1 MTAKRFLPRPFLAL
15 VAPASRRC
23 HGAHRPEAC
32 ATKKKMGGVGMTD
45 RPAIALLAAALLAAL
60 VAGPATAQQAQA
72 PAGSIGVQFPADP
85 AENQGRVRA
94 AGLREGV
101 YVQAVAGNSPA
112 ARADLRPGDIIV
124 AWNGEPVAAGD
135 DLVRKIT
142 ATAVGQR
149 VILQFVRAGVPHDV
163 PVVVADR
170 AAVYPAGTFAIDAN
184 RSVQLVRDDP
194 NPQIRI
200 AVAHQ
205 HTASACFGY
214 LYVDRETIRFEVK
227 WPAKD
232 LGHAFEF
239 PRSALTVARQW
250 TLLATALPEAELKF
264 SAAGRMRS
272 GGTYHFFHVD
282 PSLPENPGAK
292 FEWQNARDW
301 QEIVSAVREFES
313 VAARL
318 RPPPP
323 PEPSKPQTASLQIEA
338 HPGGAEFYI
347 DDEFRGTT
355 SGEGRIKVSDLPP
368 GEHRLR
374 LSKKDYEEWNRT
386 LTLEA
391 GESRTIEV
399 QLAAAKPPE
408 PPPPKPADTTLGL
421 ADVLKLLEGGV
432 TPARVESIVKERGV
446 NFTLTEDA
454 ESKLRA
460 LGATDTLLLAIA
472 KAKK

>member
-1 MTAKRFLPRPFLAL
+1 MTRGPTLAL
-15 VAPASRRC
+15 AAV
-23 HGAHRPEAC
+23 
-32 ATKKKMGGVGMTD
+32 
-45 RPAIALLAAALLAAL
+45 LLAA
-60 VAGPATAQQAQA
+60 PAMAQQAA
-72 PAGSIGVQFPADP
+72 PAARVGSIGVQFPQAPADNL
-85 AENQGRVRA
+85 ERVRA

-124 AWNGEPVAAGD
+124 AWNGEPVTAGD

-142 ATAVGQR
+142 GTPVGQR
-149 VILQFVRAGVPHDV
+149 VVLQFVRAGTTYDV
-163 PVVVADR
+163 AVVTADR
-170 AAVYPAGTFAIDAN
+170 AAVYPAGTLAADTS
-184 RSVQLVRDDP
+184 RSVQLVRDEP

-205 HTASACFGY
+205 HTASGCIGY

-232 LGHAFEF
+232 QGHAFEF

-250 TLLATALPEAELKF
+250 TLIGTSLPEAELKF
-264 SAAGRMRS
+264 SGAARMRG

-282 PSLPENPGAK
+282 PSLPETPGAK

-301 QEIVSAVREFES
+301 QEIVSAVREFDS
-313 VAARL
+313 VVARL

-323 PEPSKPQTASLQIEA
+323 PAPVVEAPRTATLQLEA
-338 HPGGAEFYI
+338 RPGGAEFYV
-347 DDEFRGTT
+347 DDEFRGST
-355 SGEGRIKVSDLPP
+355 SGEGRIKVSDLAP

-391 GESRTIEV
+391 GENRTIEV
-399 QLAAAKPPE
+399 QLPAAKAPQ
-408 PPPPKPADTTLGL
+408 PPPPPETTLGL

-446 NFTLTEDA
+446 SFELTDDA
-454 ESKLRA
+454 ERKLRA

>member
-1 MTAKRFLPRPFLAL
+1 
-15 VAPASRRC
+15 
-23 HGAHRPEAC
+23 
-32 ATKKKMGGVGMTD
+32 MGGVGMT
-45 RPAIALLAAALLAAL
+45 PGLAVAL
-60 VAGPATAQQAQA
+60 VGLLLGAPAAAQQAA
-72 PAGSIGVQFPADP
+72 PPAGSIGVQFPADP
-85 AENQGRVRA
+85 AENQERVRA

-112 ARADLRPGDIIV
+112 ARADLRPGDVIV

-135 DLVRKIT
+135 DLVKKIT
-142 ATAVGQR
+142 ATPVGQR

-170 AAVYPAGTFAIDAN
+170 AEVYPAGTFAIDAS
-184 RSVQLVRDDP
+184 RSVQLVRDEP

-205 HTASACFGY
+205 HTASGCVGY

-239 PRSALTVARQW
+239 PRTALTVARQW
-250 TLLATALPEAELKF
+250 TLIGTSLPEAELKF
-264 SAAGRMRS
+264 AAAGRMRS
-272 GGTYHFFHVD
+272 GGTYHFFHLD

-301 QEIVSAVREFES
+301 QEIVSAVREFDS
-313 VAARL
+313 VVARL

-323 PEPSKPQTASLQIEA
+323 PAPPPPQTASLQIEA
-338 HPGGAEFYI
+338 QPGGAEFYV

-355 SGEGRIKVSDLPP
+355 SGEGRIKVSDLTP

-374 LSKKDYEEWNRT
+374 LSKKEYEEWNRT

-391 GESRTIEV
+391 GENRTIEV

-408 PPPPKPADTTLGL
+408 PPPPKPPETTLGL
-421 ADVLKLLEGGV
+421 EDVLKLLEAGV
-432 TPARVESIVKERGV
+432 TPARLETIVKDRGV
-446 NFTLTEDA
+446 SFELTDDA
-454 ESKLRA
+454 ERKLRA
-460 LGATDTLLLAIA
+460 LGATDSLLLAIA

>member
-1 MTAKRFLPRPFLAL
+1 MTRRPTLAL
-15 VAPASRRC
+15 AAAV
-23 HGAHRPEAC
+23 
-32 ATKKKMGGVGMTD
+32 
-45 RPAIALLAAALLAAL
+45 LLAAAP
-60 VAGPATAQQAQA
+60 GATQQAAA
-72 PAGSIGVQFPADP
+72 PVGSIGVQFPADP
-85 AENQGRVRA
+85 AENLKQVRA

-112 ARADLRPGDIIV
+112 ARADLRPGDVIV

-135 DLVRKIT
+135 ELVRKIT
-142 ATAVGQR
+142 VTAVGQR
-149 VILQFVRAGVPHDV
+149 VVLQFVRAGASYDV
-163 PVVVADR
+163 AVVVAAR
-170 AAVYPAGTFAIDAN
+170 AEVYPAGTFAIDAN
-184 RSVQLVRDDP
+184 RSVQLVREEP

-205 HTASACFGY
+205 HTASGCAGY
-214 LYVDRETIRFEVK
+214 LYVDRETIRYEVK

-232 LGHAFEF
+232 QGHGFEF

-264 SAAGRMRS
+264 SAGGRMRS

-282 PSLPENPGAK
+282 PSVPENPGAQ
-292 FEWQNARDW
+292 FEWQHARDW
-301 QEIVSAVREFES
+301 QEIVRAVREFES
-313 VAARL
+313 MAAQL

-323 PEPSKPQTASLQIEA
+323 PEPPKPQTASLEIETR
-338 HPGGAEFYI
+338 PGGAEFYV

-355 SGEGRIKVSDLPP
+355 SGEGRIKVSELVP

-374 LSKKDYEEWNRT
+374 LSKKEHEEWKRT
-386 LTLEA
+386 LTLAA
-391 GESRTIEV
+391 GENRTIEV

-408 PPPPKPADTTLGL
+408 PPAPKPAETTLAL
-421 ADVLKLLEGGV
+421 EDVLKLLEAGV
-432 TPARVESIVKERGV
+432 TPARLESIVKERGV
-446 NFTLTEDA
+446 SFELTD
-454 ESKLRA
+454 ESEGKLRA

>member
-1 MTAKRFLPRPFLAL
+1 MTKVENRKSKLGLLL
-15 VAPASRRC
+15 VAAL
-23 HGAHRPEAC
+23 AA
-32 ATKKKMGGVGMTD
+32 V
-45 RPAIALLAAALLAAL
+45 LLAAPAA
-60 VAGPATAQQAQA
+60 GQQAA
-72 PAGSIGVQFPADP
+72 PPAGSIGVQFPADP
-85 AENQGRVRA
+85 AENQERVRA

-112 ARADLRPGDIIV
+112 ARADLRPGDVIV
-124 AWNGEPVAAGD
+124 AYNGEPVSAGA

-142 ATAVGQR
+142 ATAIGQR
-149 VILQFVRAGVPHDV
+149 VVLQFVRAGATYDV
-163 PVVVADR
+163 PVVVAAR
-170 AAVYPAGTFAIDAN
+170 AEVYPAGTFPIDAN
-184 RSVQLVRDDP
+184 RSVQLVRDEP

-205 HTASACFGY
+205 HTASGCIGY

-227 WPAKD
+227 WPARD
-232 LGHAFEF
+232 LGHGFEF

-264 SAAGRMRS
+264 GAGRGRA

-282 PSLPENPGAK
+282 PSLPETPGAK

-301 QEIVSAVREFES
+301 QEIVSAVREFDS
-313 VAARL
+313 VVARL

-323 PEPSKPQTASLQIEA
+323 PAPVVVAPKTASLQIEA
-338 HPGGAEFYI
+338 RPGGAEFYV

-355 SGEGRIKVSDLPP
+355 SGEGRIKVSDLAP

-374 LSKKDYEEWNRT
+374 LSKKEYEEWNRT

-399 QLAAAKPPE
+399 QLPAAKPPE
-408 PPPPKPADTTLGL
+408 PPPAPDTTLAL

-446 NFTLTEDA
+446 SFELTDDA

-460 LGATDTLLLAIA
+460 LGATDSLLLVIA